1 MRYLLVEN
9 SKSAHEEG
17 LIAILNVLKTLG
29 RDTTVFLGAS
39 HVERARQ
46 LGIHDLANRVI
57 TLRERGAWLQ
67 LLRYRQA
74 GDRVL
79 YNTTS
84 VRRTPFVFI
93 TSFGRGKN
101 IYYIRNANSWMRY
114 SLHFTRWRDFLPR
127 LLSTAMKKFM
137 LPRAYF
143 VIAEFDS
150 IARYVEVNARVR
162 VDVIPFKNYHGA
174 PRRRDSGRVHLVVP
188 GVVDFRTKDIATIVN
203 AIRRLPQSL
212 RDQVTL
218 TLLGRTASPAEERQ
232 CAAWKEEFGD
242 GFVYHSG
249 FVSVAAFAEAFET
262 ADAVICCFVLEHR
275 CAHFSETYGTSR
287 GSGVVAH
294 AFARA
299 LPLIVNEG
307 FAVDAQY
314 ARATQ
319 TFRDDV
325 ELATIFAS
333 LTADRASLREWQLVA
348 DVEAASYSLESVTK
362 KLHYLTEEV

>member
-1 MRYLLVEN
+1 MRYILVEN
-9 SKSAHEEG
+9 SNSPHEEG

-39 HVERARQ
+39 HVDRAKQ
-46 LGIHDLANRVI
+46 LGIHDLADRVI
-57 TLRERGAWLQ
+57 TLKERGAWLQ

-84 VRRTPFVFI
+84 VRRTVFVFV

-101 IYYIRNANSWMRY
+101 IYYIRNANSWMRF
-114 SLHFTRWRDFLPR
+114 STHFTRWRDYLPR
-127 LLSTAMKKFM
+127 LLSTAMKKYLF
-137 LPRAYF
+137 PRAHF

-150 IARYVEVNARVR
+150 IRRYIEANSRVR
-162 VDVIPFKNYHGA
+162 VDVIPFKNYHGT
-174 PRRRDSGRVHLVVP
+174 PPRRDSGRVHLVVP
-188 GVVDFRTKDIATIVN
+188 GVVDFRTKDITTMVN
-203 AIRRLPQSL
+203 AIRLLPPTL
-212 RDQVTL
+212 RDQVKL
-218 TLLGRTASPAEERQ
+218 TLLGRTASAAEEKQ
-232 CAAWKEEFGD
+232 CLAWKAELGD
-242 GFVYHSG
+242 AFVYHSG
-249 FVSVAAFAEAFET
+249 FVPVTAFSEAFET

-314 ARATQ
+314 ARATR
-319 TFRDDV
+319 TFRSAED
-325 ELATIFAS
+325 LASILTPLAS
-333 LTADRASLREWQLVA
+333 DRETLRAWQRVA
-348 DVEAASYSLESVTK
+348 EAEAASYSLESVTK